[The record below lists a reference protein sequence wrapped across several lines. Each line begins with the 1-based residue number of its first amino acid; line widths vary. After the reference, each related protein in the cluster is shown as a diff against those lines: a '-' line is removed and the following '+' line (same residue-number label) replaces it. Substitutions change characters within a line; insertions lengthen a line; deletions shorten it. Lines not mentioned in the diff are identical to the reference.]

1 MTIEAQQSYTPK
13 QAAALLSTSLN
24 TIYRMINDN
33 QIDSFLF
40 RKSRRLVA
48 SEIVRIQ
55 SGH

>member
-13 QAAALLSTSLN
+13 QAAALLSISLN

-40 RKSRRLVA
+40 RKSRRIVA

-55 SGH
+55 TGH

>member
-13 QAAALLSTSLN
+13 QAAELLSISLN

-33 QIDSFLF
+33 KIDSFLF
-40 RKSRRLVA
+40 RKSRRIVA

-55 SGH
+55 TGH

>member
-1 MTIEAQQSYTPK
+1 MTIEAQKSYTPK
-13 QAAALLSTSLN
+13 QAAALLSISLN

-40 RKSRRLVA
+40 RKSRRIVA

-55 SGH
+55 TGH